1 MGSSVFNIGVSGL
14 AAAQAGLLT
23 TGHNIS
29 NATTPGYNRQQ
40 IVQTTNTPQFTGA
53 GFLGQGTN
61 VENVRRIYNQHLA
74 NQVLSSQTRL
84 AELTAYANEI
94 NQVDNLLA
102 DPSAGLS
109 TALSDFFR
117 GVHEAAANPA
127 SIPSRQSMLST
138 AQALVARFQSVDS
151 RLNEIRDGVDTQL
164 TSTVGTINAYSAEI
178 AQVNQRII
186 LAQAAGPNQ
195 PANDLLDQRDQLI
208 ADLNKEVRVTTLAEA
223 DGSLSVFVGNGQQL
237 VIGTRSFNLSAV
249 QSAEDPQRLTIGIAL
264 PSGGSAVMPESLI
277 TGGTLGGLLAFRSQ
291 SLDATQNALGRI
303 ALGLATTFNDQHQ
316 LGQDLTG
323 ALGGD
328 FFTEPAAGVLDNANN
343 TGTAAVTATVNSV
356 SALTTSD
363 YRLVY
368 SAANTFT
375 LTRVSDNQSW
385 SGTGASQA
393 LAFADLLTNF
403 TPAQG
408 FTMGFAG
415 AATVGDSFLIQPT
428 RAAATGIGVAI
439 TDPRSIAAAAPIRTA
454 AAIGNIGTAGVSAG
468 SVNTPPPPD
477 ANLTQ
482 TVTITFDSPP
492 TTFDVVGGG
501 TGNPTNVAFT
511 SGGSITYNGW
521 TIQITGTPAA
531 GDVFTISANAS
542 GVSDGRNALLLAG
555 LQTSK
560 SLAGGTASY
569 QSAYAQIVGD
579 VGNKARETE
588 VSASAQEHLLTQ
600 AQDAQQSLSG
610 VNLDEEAANLLRY
623 QQAYQASGK
632 MVEIAT
638 KLFDTLLELGR

>member
-29 NATTPGYNRQQ
+29 NATTPGFNRQQ

-61 VENVRRIYNQHLA
+61 VETVRRIYNQHLA
-74 NQVLSSQTRL
+74 SQVLSSQTRL

-109 TALSDFFR
+109 TALSEFFR

-127 SIPSRQSMLST
+127 SIPSRQSMLSA
-138 AQALVARFQSVDS
+138 AQALVARFQGVDA
-151 RLNEIRDGVDTQL
+151 RLNEIRDGVDAQL
-164 TSTVGTINAYSAEI
+164 TSTVGAINAYTAEI
-178 AQVNQRII
+178 AQANQRII

-195 PANDLLDQRDQLI
+195 PANDLMDQRDQLI
-208 ADLNKEVRVTTLAEA
+208 ADLNKEVRVTTLTEA

-237 VIGTRSFNLSAV
+237 VIGTRSFNLSAT

-303 ALGLATTFNDQHQ
+303 AVGLATTFNDQHR

-328 FFTEPAAGVLDNANN
+328 FFTEPTAGVLDNANN

-356 SALTTSD
+356 SALTASD

-368 SAANTFT
+368 SAANAFT

-408 FTMGFAG
+408 FTLGFAG
-415 AATVGDSFLIQPT
+415 AANVGDSFLIQPT
-428 RAAATGIGVAI
+428 RTAATGIGVAI
-439 TDPRSIAAAAPIRTA
+439 ADPRSIAAAAPIRTA

-468 SVNTPPPPD
+468 SVNAPPPPD

-482 TVTITFDSPP
+482 TVTITFDNPP
-492 TTFDVVGGG
+492 TTFDVAGVG

-521 TIQITGTPAA
+521 TIQITGAPAA

-560 SLAGGTASY
+560 TLAGGTASY

-579 VGNKARETE
+579 VGNKARETS
-588 VSASAQEHLLTQ
+588 VSATAQEHLLTQ